1 MSGYASRLGRNPEAT
16 YRQIDIAGR
25 TAAAADP
32 HALVDLLYEELGR
45 ALAATAA
52 AIRAKNFAVKSEK
65 IARAVA
71 ILFALESGLDFERG
85 GPVAKTLAGVY
96 RGARKQ
102 LLDASLSLD
111 PQPFLDVAA
120 NMAEIASAWRQVR
133 GAA

>member
-1 MSGYASRLGRNPEAT
+1 MSGYAPRLGRNPEAV
-16 YRQIDIAGR
+16 YRQVDLAGR
-25 TAAAADP
+25 TAAADP
-32 HALVDLLYEELGR
+32 HALVDLLYEELAR

-52 AIRAKNFAVKSEK
+52 AIRARNLAVKSEK

-71 ILFALESGLDFERG
+71 ILFALEAGLDFERG

-102 LLDASLSLD
+102 ILDASLALD
-111 PQPFLDVAA
+111 PQPFQDVAA
-120 NMAEIASAWRQVR
+120 NIAEIASAWRQLR